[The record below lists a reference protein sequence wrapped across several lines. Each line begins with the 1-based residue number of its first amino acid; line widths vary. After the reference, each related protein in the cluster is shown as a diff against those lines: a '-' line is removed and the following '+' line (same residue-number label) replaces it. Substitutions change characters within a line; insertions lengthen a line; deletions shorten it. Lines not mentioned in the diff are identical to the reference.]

1 MNLIKRNG
9 FFFSSKVPSNHH
21 WLNFNIPVVMFHC
34 LYKYSA
40 ILLDS
45 HNTCN
50 WQVIKRCIL
59 ICYYKKR
66 PFKNY
71 EGTLFGHMG
80 ANLGQYN
87 HFILLKRLGSLSNYH
102 LIRIHTKNCHA
113 DQSINLFQQ
122 GYQLLFISDTL
133 TSRFVFKSDKSI
145 IIKLA

>member
-1 MNLIKRNG
+1 MV

-21 WLNFNIPVVMFHC
+21 WLNFNTPVVMFHC

-59 ICYYKKR
+59 RCYHKKR

-71 EGTLFGHMG
+71 EGTLFGHKG

-87 HFILLKRLGSLSNYH
+87 HFILLKTQKFVKLSLNQNTYKKLPCGSKHKPFSTGLS
-102 LIRIHTKNCHA
+102 
-113 DQSINLFQQ
+113 
-122 GYQLLFISDTL
+122 
-133 TSRFVFKSDKSI
+133 TSFH
-145 IIKLA
+145 